1 MKTVDALIAA
11 RDFFVNNPDRWV
23 QGALHRVKGSKDCF
37 CALGGLSLVTGC
49 MATSG
54 ARLGGVAI
62 STIRGPYGLAGK
74 GIPLSAVRP
83 AESLSQ
89 KVLNELIS
97 QGIHL
102 KAASN
107 AVSYLGAVAKNLYGQ
122 AGTDTGGGGSI
133 MMVNDS
139 VGYDGV
145 IACFNAAI
153 TNAKRR
159 HINGDRKKPVQASA

>member
-23 QGALHRVKGSKDCF
+23 QGALHRVKGNKDCF

-62 STIRGPYGLAGK
+62 STIRGPYGIGGAGV
-74 GIPLSAVRP
+74 SATPVLY
-83 AESLSQ
+83 LSQ

-122 AGTDTGGGGSI
+122 AGTDSGGGGSI